1 MPKPPISSFR
11 AAAPFWLS
19 LTVVPAVLAAAWW
32 GGWALGLPAAVAWWL
47 FTLLDAL
54 AGQNHENPSTDTD
67 VAELFWYRAITVI
80 WFPVQM
86 AVIFGLIFWAR
97 HSDHLA
103 GWEQVVL
110 FLGVG
115 VISGTIGIVYAHE
128 LLHQPTRAE
137 RWLGDLLLASVLY
150 SHFRSEHLLVHH
162 RHVGTPR
169 DAVTARYNEGFHRFL
184 RWGCWRG

>member
-54 AGQNHENPSTDTD
+54 AGQNHDNPSTDTD

-97 HSDHLA
+97 HSAHLA

-115 VISGTIGIVYAHE
+115 VISGTI
-128 LLHQPTRAE
+128 
-137 RWLGDLLLASVLY
+137 DSSASTGGPY
-150 SHFRSEHLLVHH
+150 SV
-162 RHVGTPR
+162 T
-169 DAVTARYNEGFHRFL
+169 VTATDTSAATDSATFTWTVSNPAPLPEMTL
-184 RWGCWRG
+184 R